1 MAEKPSIE
9 HTDEVHPKDAG
20 YVAELKEVGLD
31 YFCNRYFVG
40 MFLASGLSVTG
51 GLCAFGLIAPIL
63 NVVNEHLGPSASH

>member
-20 YVAELKEVGLD
+20 
-31 YFCNRYFVG
+31 YFVG